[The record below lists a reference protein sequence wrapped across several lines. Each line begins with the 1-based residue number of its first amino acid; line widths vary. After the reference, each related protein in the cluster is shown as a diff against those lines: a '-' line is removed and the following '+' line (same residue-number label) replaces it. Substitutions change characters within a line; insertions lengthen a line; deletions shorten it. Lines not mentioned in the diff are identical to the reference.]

1 MLGHWALGVVF
12 SPTNGGQPG
21 FALRK
26 FMQLKVLIYPEFSNK
41 VSSIVL
47 SKLFWGCSSNY
58 IGGLEFLP
66 SMEDSLVLL

>member
-12 SPTNGGQPG
+12 SPTNGGRPG

-26 FMQLKVLIYPEFSNK
+26 FMQLKVLIYLGFSNK

-47 SKLFWGCSSNY
+47 SELFWRCSSVYN
-58 IGGLEFLP
+58 GGL
-66 SMEDSLVLL
+66 SIV

>member
-12 SPTNGGQPG
+12 SPTNGGWPG

-26 FMQLKVLIYPEFSNK
+26 FMQLKVLIYPGFSNK

-47 SKLFWGCSSNY
+47 SKLFWGCSSDY
-58 IGGLEFLP
+58 DGGL
-66 SMEDSLVLL
+66 SIV